1 MLKISFLKEDL
12 LEALEPAIGC
22 VSSRNTNSSL
32 SGVRITAGDGGC
44 EAAAYDLEKGY
55 RSRFDATVEVPGAAV
70 IPAQKLNS
78 IIRLMPEGDITLDID
93 AKGLCS
99 VTGAG
104 GDSHFELHTLSGEDF
119 PALPDFSGDP
129 GYTVKQSIMREG
141 IAQTLFSAAV
151 NDTRVA
157 LNGCFFKAVK
167 PEEGLNGTFTVVAS
181 DSNRLSLYESFESAV
196 FDEGSP
202 KDKFAIIVPT
212 KAVAELQKALASDGD
227 KTVKVIP
234 GTKHVMFEIED
245 KGIFFSRLI
254 DTEYLD
260 YNRFIPK
267 QFETVVTL
275 PTSRF
280 LAALERASL
289 VTEDRTMG
297 QVKSAVKCHFEE
309 RVAEISSRSVT
320 GLVRDIFD
328 ISTQGKEIDIGFN
341 CRYLLDSVRACGVD
355 SLKLSLIS
363 PLMSMIIE
371 SAEPQEGKRFLF
383 LVLPVK
389 MRE

>member
-1 MLKISFLKEDL
+1 MLKINFIKTDL
-12 LEALEPAIGC
+12 LTALEPAIGC
-22 VSSRNTNSSL
+22 VSTRNTGSAL
-32 SGVRITAGDGGC
+32 SGVRITAGDSGC
-44 EAAAYDLEKGY
+44 EAAAYDLEKGF
-55 RSRFDATVEVPGAAV
+55 RTHFDATIETPGSAV
-70 IPAQKLNS
+70 IPALKLNS

-93 AKGLCS
+93 AKGNCS

-104 GDSHFELHTLSGEDF
+104 GDSHFELHTLPGEDF

-129 GYTVKQSIMREG
+129 GYVVRQSIMREG
-141 IAQTLFSAAV
+141 IAQTLFAAAV
-151 NDTRVA
+151 NDTRIA
-157 LNGCFFKAVK
+157 LNGCYLKAVK
-167 PEEGLNGTFTVVAS
+167 DADGLNGTFTVVSS
-181 DSNRLSLYESFESAV
+181 DSNRLCLYESFGSAL

-202 KDKFAIIVPT
+202 KEKFAFIVPT
-212 KAVAELQKALASDGD
+212 KSVAELQKALAADGED
-227 KTVKVIP
+227 CVRVIP
-234 GTKHVMFEIED
+234 GQKHVMFEID
-245 KGIFFSRLI
+245 NKGIFFSRLI
-254 DTEYLD
+254 DAEYLD
-260 YNRFIPK
+260 YDRFIPK

-280 LAALERASL
+280 LASLERASL

-328 ISTQGKEIDIGFN
+328 ISMQGSEIDIGFN
-341 CRYLLDSVRACGVD
+341 CRYLLDAVRACGVD
-355 SLKLSLIS
+355 TLKLSLIS